1 MRFEDC
7 SISALEPGFLL
18 AHSLKTKNL
27 NFKKGR
33 SLSERDIQSLNAE
46 EIKALTVAILEED
59 DIHEDQAAAFLS
71 KTIDT
76 ASLDVTA
83 PFTGR
88 VNISAKHSGIFTFS
102 AEDVVS
108 FNMIDEGITIATLPN
123 HSFVQSKQ
131 LVATIKI
138 IPFSVPSSKLE
149 EAIEHLTKGQL
160 QLHVFRQ
167 KKVTLIQTE
176 LPSVKTSVLDKTTR
190 TLENRLNQLSAKI
203 IHEERVKH
211 QVESVKD
218 AIERISDDTRLI
230 ILTGASAITDK
241 RDIIPAAINSVGGV
255 IQQYGMPVD
264 PGNLLLLGTYR
275 DIPIIA
281 MPGCARSPKLN
292 GFDWVLQRVCA
303 EIPINRRDMATMSV
317 GGLLKE
323 IPSRPAP
330 RYQYEQDYSSGKVA
344 KFGIVVL
351 AAGQSRRMGKDNK
364 LLTQYNNKALLD
376 HAMECVQETNV
387 DYITVVTGHNP
398 KEIDVILSKYKVSIV
413 HNPDY
418 ETGIASSLKAGISNL
433 PDDCDAA
440 MICLSDMP
448 LLSPQDLELVFAS
461 FSVEDN
467 REICIPTFEG
477 KRGNP
482 VLIGKRFFSEI
493 MELSGD
499 IGAKPI
505 INAYPDSVCEVPM
518 PNDAIL
524 VDTDTPEAL
533 NALHTR

>member
-1 MRFEDC
+1 MKFEDC
-7 SISALEPGFLL
+7 SISALKPGFLL

-33 SLSERDIQSLNAE
+33 SLSELDIQNLKKE
-46 EIKALTVAILEED
+46 EFEFLTVAILEQD
-59 DIHEDQAAAFLS
+59 DVHEDQAAAFLS
-71 KTIDT
+71 DAIN
-76 ASLDVTA
+76 ASHLDIAA

-88 VNISAKHSGIFTFS
+88 VNIVAKHSGIFTLS
-102 AEDVVS
+102 VDDVIN

-138 IPFSVPSSKLE
+138 IPFAVSQTKLN
-149 EAIEHLTKGQL
+149 EAINHLNKGQL
-160 QLHVFRQ
+160 QLNVFQQ
-167 KKVTLIQTE
+167 KNVTLIQTN
-176 LPSVKTSVLDKTTR
+176 LPSVKPSVLDKTTR
-190 TLENRLNQLSAKI
+190 TLQNRLDQLSAQMI
-203 IHEERVKH
+203 DEERIPH
-211 QVESVKD
+211 QVDHVKQ
-218 AIERISDDTRLI
+218 ALENISDQTDLI

-241 RDIIPAAINSVGGV
+241 RDIIPTAIISAGGS

-264 PGNLLLLGTYR
+264 PGNLLLLGSYK
-275 DIPIIA
+275 DKPVIA

-303 EIPINRRDMATMSV
+303 DIPINERDMASMSI

-330 RYQYEQDYSSGKVA
+330 RHQNEQKYSSGKAA
-344 KFGIVVL
+344 KFGIILL

-376 HAMECVQETNV
+376 HALECIHETNI
-387 DYITVVTGHNP
+387 DDLIVVTGHAP
-398 KEIDVILSKYKVSIV
+398 EEISNILSKYKLSII

-418 ETGIASSLKAGISNL
+418 ETGIASSLKTGISNL
-433 PDDCDAA
+433 PRDCDAV

-448 LLSPQDLELVFAS
+448 LLKAHDLELIMAS
-461 FSVEDN
+461 FSKEDN

-482 VLIGKRFFSEI
+482 VLIGNRFFPEI

-499 IGAKPI
+499 IGAKPVI
-505 INAYPDSVCEVPM
+505 SAYPDFVCEVPM
-518 PNDAIL
+518 PTDAIL

-533 NALHTR
+533 RDLHTR